1 VQELKW
7 KYALS
12 IHADA
17 HMHIWC
23 NKYCNKYY
31 LIKLDRYVSF
41 VVFL

>member
-1 VQELKW
+1 VQESKW
-7 KYALS
+7 KYVLS
-12 IHADA
+12 IHADI
-17 HMHIWC
+17 HVHIWC